1 MGNEFMRKQRESRA
15 KGWNRQLRAGAQ
27 DMFVSLAPGQEL
39 GCRASVHHG
48 EMPQVGRKLML
59 QLSGDAILVRDEN
72 VCIGEVNQPKPEL
85 LHDLQRGAGLAVA
98 QVRSQL
104 KAASCIDL
112 VVER

>member
-1 MGNEFMRKQRESRA
+1 
-15 KGWNRQLRAGAQ
+15 
-27 DMFVSLAPGQEL
+27 
-39 GCRASVHHG
+39 
-48 EMPQVGRKLML
+48 MPAVGRKLML
-59 QLSGDAILVRDEN
+59 QLLNGAVMVRDEN

-104 KAASCIDL
+104 EAASCVDL